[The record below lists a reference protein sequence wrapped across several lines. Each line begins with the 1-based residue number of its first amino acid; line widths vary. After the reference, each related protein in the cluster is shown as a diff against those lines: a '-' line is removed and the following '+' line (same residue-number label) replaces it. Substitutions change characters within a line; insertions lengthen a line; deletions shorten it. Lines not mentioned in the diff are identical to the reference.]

1 MKLRYTNVKQLF
13 VAVAGV
19 IVGLQL
25 SSCGIEKMYGVPETE
40 YQQKAAV
47 SENVGPSQPPTPH
60 VDTETKKS

>member
-1 MKLRYTNVKQLF
+1 ME
-13 VAVAGV
+13 VAGV